1 MKLLILTQYYPP
13 ETGAPQNRLH
23 QLALHLKDLGV
34 DVEVLTAMPNY
45 PKMEIFENYRSK
57 VFLEERIDGVKVHR
71 SRIYAKNN
79 AGIGGRLLNYYS
91 FVWSSFFTG
100 WRRLPAYDY
109 IMVESPPLFLGKTAW
124 LLCKLKGAKMI
135 FNVSDLWPESAEKLG
150 LVTNRVFLRAARGL
164 EEFLY
169 RESALITGQTRG
181 IVANISSRFPQKRV
195 HWLPN
200 GVDPAYFDQTA
211 GNRQW
216 RIDKGFREDELLL
229 LYAGIIGHAQGLEV
243 ILEAAAILQEQGEHG
258 AQFILLGDGP
268 RKADLIERADSMALK
283 NVHFFD
289 PVTKADIPDIIK
301 AIDVAVVPLRK
312 LPLFEGAIPSKIF
325 ENLALEKPLLL
336 GVDGEARALFIEQG
350 RAGLYFTPEDH
361 KDLAKQVLRI
371 LRKEAD
377 VATLGSNGRE
387 YVQRHFNRKDIAR
400 GFFEVLQSLQK

>member
-1 MKLLILTQYYPP
+1 
-13 ETGAPQNRLH
+13 
-23 QLALHLKDLGV
+23 
-34 DVEVLTAMPNY
+34 
-45 PKMEIFENYRSK
+45 
-57 VFLEERIDGVKVHR
+57 
-71 SRIYAKNN
+71 
-79 AGIGGRLLNYYS
+79 
-91 FVWSSFFTG
+91 
-100 WRRLPAYDY
+100 
-109 IMVESPPLFLGKTAW
+109 
-124 LLCKLKGAKMI
+124 MI

-181 IVANISSRFPQKRV
+181 IVANISSRFPQKRI